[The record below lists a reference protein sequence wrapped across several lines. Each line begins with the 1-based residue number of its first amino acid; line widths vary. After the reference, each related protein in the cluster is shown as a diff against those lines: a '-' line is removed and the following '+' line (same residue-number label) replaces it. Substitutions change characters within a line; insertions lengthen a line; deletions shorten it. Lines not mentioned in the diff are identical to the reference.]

1 MGKETR
7 RLAVKNMGSQ
17 LKFRK
22 KIISPA
28 HSIHLLLLFVLIRIL
43 RENAVKYDL
52 LLYSDIL

>member
-17 LKFRK
+17 LKFKK
-22 KIISPA
+22 KILSPA

-52 LLYSDIL
+52 LL